1 MKRTSSVG
9 DFLKPLS
16 EQPTQAYLT
25 NALQVADVLD
35 WILNQVGESDVWQT
49 TFSISEEFLRRLYF
63 LRKKSGKIKSITV
76 LLDRKA
82 TNKTINLWQF
92 IKQVVQDAY
101 LADNHSKILLVKSV
115 SGTKVS
121 VVTSQNLTRGN
132 RSESAFVS
140 TDEAVFDTLFNQLQ
154 ELIKY
159 HSVPIYDL
167 FRRATGEYTED
178 GIRVYDNNG
187 NRIDNGYSERGTE
200 AGHSDE

>member
-35 WILNQVGESDVWQT
+35 WILNQVGESEVWQT

-154 ELIKY
+154 DLIKY

-187 NRIDNGYSERGTE
+187 NRLNNGYSEGGTE